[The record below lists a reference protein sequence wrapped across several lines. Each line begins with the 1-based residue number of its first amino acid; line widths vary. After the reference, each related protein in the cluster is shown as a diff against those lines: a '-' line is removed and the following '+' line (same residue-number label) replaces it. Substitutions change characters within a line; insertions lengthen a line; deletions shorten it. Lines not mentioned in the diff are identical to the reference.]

1 MSLPRPDIK
10 FKNFVRYNQIAAILI
25 RHGFGELV
33 SRLNMITPMK
43 HALKRIPARSKHL
56 STPIRV
62 RMALEE
68 LGPSF
73 IKFGQVLSTR
83 PFLLPYE
90 YIAELSRLQ
99 DEVEPMPWPL
109 TESILRRELKGE
121 ISEIFASVEQVPIA
135 SASLAQ
141 VHRAVLPDGTVVVIK
156 IQREG
161 IRRIIEADIR
171 IFREIAELLESNVPE
186 SRRFNP
192 PGLVEEFARTTM
204 KELNF
209 LNEARNMEI
218 FARNFRNEKGIK
230 IPKLYRKYCTSRI
243 LTMELVQG
251 IKISRI
257 GELKRSAIDTAQ
269 VCRNGARLVLKMIF
283 EDGFFHADPHPGN
296 LFVLDN
302 GVIAP
307 VDYGMMGI
315 LSESQMDE
323 LGDLVAA
330 IVSRDSAAIVRVLR
344 NIGVIEDAA
353 DLKRLEQD
361 ISELIIRYYRV
372 SLGDINVRNLMEE
385 LYAFVQQHRIRFQT
399 EFMLLGKSLV
409 TYEELARLLNPEFD
423 LISEMSPY
431 MRNLTARKYN
441 PRRFIRD
448 FQALADEL
456 RWLLTQSP
464 QEMRQ
469 VLQRLRRGELQLQM
483 RVQNLDSFIRELDRS
498 SNRLS
503 LSLLVAALIV
513 GSSIIAT
520 MQKGYTVFDIPLL
533 GLIGYLFAAVLG
545 IFLVISILRSRKI

>member
-10 FKNFVRYNQIAAILI
+10 LKNFVRYNQIAAILI

-33 SRLNMITPMK
+33 SRLNMMTPMK
-43 HALKRIPARSKHL
+43 HAIKRVPSRSKQL

-62 RMALEE
+62 RLALEE

-73 IKFGQVLSTR
+73 IKLGQVLSTR

-99 DEVEPMPWPL
+99 DEVEPMPWQL
-109 TESILRRELKGE
+109 TESILRKELKGDL
-121 ISEIFASVEQVPIA
+121 SEYFASIEQTPIA

-141 VHRAVLPDGTVVVIK
+141 VHKAVLHDGTVVVIK

-161 IRRIIEADIR
+161 IKRIIEADIR
-171 IFREIAELLESNVPE
+171 IFREIAELLEGNVPE
-186 SRRFNP
+186 SRQFNP

-218 FARNFRNEKGIK
+218 FAANFRNEKGIK
-230 IPKLYRKYCTSRI
+230 IPKLYRRFCTSRI
-243 LTMELVQG
+243 LTMELVDG
-251 IKISRI
+251 IKISHI
-257 GELKRSAIDTAQ
+257 GELRRSAIDTAQ

-323 LGDLVAA
+323 LADLVAA
-330 IVSRDSAAIVRVLR
+330 VISRDSAAVVRVLR
-344 NIGVIEDAA
+344 SSGVVDDTA
-353 DLKRLEQD
+353 DMKRLEQD
-361 ISELIIRYYRV
+361 ISELIVRYYRV
-372 SLGDINVRNLMEE
+372 SLGDINVRGLMEE
-385 LYAFVQQHRIRFQT
+385 LYAFVQQHRIKFQT

-409 TYEELARLLNPEFD
+409 TYEELARLLDPDFD

-431 MRNLTARKYN
+431 MKNLLARKYN
-441 PRRFIRD
+441 PRRFLRD
-448 FQALADEL
+448 FKGLADEL

-469 VLQRLRRGELQLQM
+469 VLRRLRRGELQLQM

-533 GLIGYLFAAVLG
+533 GLIGYLFAAILGVL
-545 IFLVISILRSRKI
+545 LVISILRSRKI

>member
-33 SRLNMITPMK
+33 GRLNMITPVK
-43 HALKRIPARSKHL
+43 HALKRVPSRSKHL

-62 RMALEE
+62 RLALEE

-73 IKFGQVLSTR
+73 IKLGQVLSTR

-90 YIAELSRLQ
+90 YIIELSRLQ

-109 TESILRRELKGE
+109 TESVLRRELKGE

-141 VHRAVLPDGTVVVIK
+141 VHRAVLLDGTVVVIK

-161 IRRIIEADIR
+161 IKRIIEADIR

-192 PGLVEEFARTTM
+192 TGLVEEFARTTM

-230 IPKLYRKYCTSRI
+230 IPRLYRRYCTSKI
-243 LTMELVQG
+243 LTMELIQG

-257 GELKRSAIDTAQ
+257 GELRRSAIDTAQ

-296 LFVLDN
+296 LFVLDD

-344 NIGVIEDAA
+344 NIGVIEDET

-372 SLGDINVRNLMEE
+372 SLGDINVRSLMEE
-385 LYAFVQQHRIRFQT
+385 LYAFVQQHRISFQT

-409 TYEELARLLNPEFD
+409 TYEELARLLNPDFD
-423 LISEMSPY
+423 LISEMAPY
-431 MRNLTARKYN
+431 MKNLTARKYN

-469 VLQRLRRGELQLQM
+469 VLQRLRRGELQMQM

-520 MQKGYTVFDIPLL
+520 MRKGYTVFDIPLL